1 MKENQENLNE
11 EEMLNEETVQQENT
25 NSDASENQ
33 EETAS
38 EDTEK
43 KQEEDDSVE
52 AQLAKA
58 QAQVEEYKDK
68 YLRQLAEFDNY
79 RRRVIKEKADLIK
92 NGGEKVISAILPILD
107 DFDRANETLGKM
119 GEGAS
124 AEKKGVEL
132 IIEKFVKILKQQ
144 GLEKMDVVGKPFDV
158 DFHEAVAMVP
168 GQPDELKGKVIDC
181 VLAGYMLNEKVIR
194 HAKVAIAQ

>member
-11 EEMLNEETVQQENT
+11 EEVLNEETVQQENT
-25 NSDASENQ
+25 HSDASENQ
-33 EETAS
+33 EETTS
-38 EDTEK
+38 EGTEK
-43 KQEEDDSVE
+43 KQEEDDSLE

>member
-25 NSDASENQ
+25 KSDASENQ

-43 KQEEDDSVE
+43 KQEEDDSLE

-58 QAQVEEYKDK
+58 QVQVEEYKDK

-181 VLAGYMLNEKVIR
+181 VLAGYKQNKKVIR

>member
-11 EEMLNEETVQQENT
+11 EEVLNEETVQQENT

>member
-181 VLAGYMLNEKVIR
+181 VLAGYMLNDKVIR

>member
-33 EETAS
+33 EETVS

>member
-43 KQEEDDSVE
+43 KQEEDDSLE

-168 GQPDELKGKVIDC
+168 DQPDELKGKVIDC

>member
-11 EEMLNEETVQQENT
+11 EEMLNEDTVQQENT

-38 EDTEK
+38 EGTVKE
-43 KQEEDDSVE
+43 QEEDDSLE

-119 GEGAS
+119 GEEAS

>member
-11 EEMLNEETVQQENT
+11 EEVLNEETVQQENT

-38 EDTEK
+38 EGTEK

>member
-11 EEMLNEETVQQENT
+11 EEVLNEETVQQENT

-33 EETAS
+33 EETTS
-38 EDTEK
+38 EGTEK

>member
-43 KQEEDDSVE
+43 KQEEDDSLE

-132 IIEKFVKILKQQ
+132 IIEKFVKVLKQQ

>member
-38 EDTEK
+38 EGTEK

-181 VLAGYMLNEKVIR
+181 VLAGYLLNDKVIR

>member
-11 EEMLNEETVQQENT
+11 EEVLNEETVQQENT

-33 EETAS
+33 EETVS
-38 EDTEK
+38 EGTEK
-43 KQEEDDSVE
+43 KQEEDDSLE

-181 VLAGYMLNEKVIR
+181 VLAGYMLNDKVIR

>member
-33 EETAS
+33 EETAF

-58 QAQVEEYKDK
+58 KAQVEEYKDK

>member
-11 EEMLNEETVQQENT
+11 EEVLNEETVQQENT

-33 EETAS
+33 EETDS

-43 KQEEDDSVE
+43 KQEEDDSLE

>member
-38 EDTEK
+38 EGTEK
-43 KQEEDDSVE
+43 KQEEDDSLE

>member
-33 EETAS
+33 KETAS
-38 EDTEK
+38 EGTEK
-43 KQEEDDSVE
+43 KQEEDDSLE

-181 VLAGYMLNEKVIR
+181 VLAGYMLNDKVIR

>member
-38 EDTEK
+38 ENTEK
-43 KQEEDDSVE
+43 KQEEDDSLE

-181 VLAGYMLNEKVIR
+181 VLAGYMLNDKVIR

>member
-25 NSDASENQ
+25 KSDASENQ

-38 EDTEK
+38 EGTEK
-43 KQEEDDSVE
+43 KQEEDDSLE

>member
-11 EEMLNEETVQQENT
+11 EEVLNEETVQQENT

-33 EETAS
+33 EETVS
-38 EDTEK
+38 EGTEK
-43 KQEEDDSVE
+43 KQEEDDSLE

>member
-1 MKENQENLNE
+1 MKENQDNLNE

-33 EETAS
+33 EETVS
-38 EDTEK
+38 EGTEK
-43 KQEEDDSVE
+43 KQEEDDSLE

>member
-38 EDTEK
+38 EGTEK

>member
-58 QAQVEEYKDK
+58 KAQVEEYKDK

>member
-33 EETAS
+33 EETTS
-38 EDTEK
+38 EGTEK
-43 KQEEDDSVE
+43 KQEEDDSLE

-79 RRRVIKEKADLIK
+79 RRRVIKEKADLIM

>member
-11 EEMLNEETVQQENT
+11 EEMMNEETVQQENT

-43 KQEEDDSVE
+43 KQEEDDSLE

-58 QAQVEEYKDK
+58 KAQVEEYKDK

-181 VLAGYMLNEKVIR
+181 VLAGYMLNDKVIR

>member
-11 EEMLNEETVQQENT
+11 EEVLNEETVQQENT

-43 KQEEDDSVE
+43 KQEEDDSLE

>member
-43 KQEEDDSVE
+43 KQEEDDSLE

-181 VLAGYMLNEKVIR
+181 VLAGYMLNDKVIR

>member
-33 EETAS
+33 EETDS

-43 KQEEDDSVE
+43 KQEEDDSLEV
-52 AQLAKA
+52 QLAKA

>member
-11 EEMLNEETVQQENT
+11 EEVLNEETVKQENT

-33 EETAS
+33 EETTS
-38 EDTEK
+38 EGTEK
-43 KQEEDDSVE
+43 KQEEDDSLE

>member
-11 EEMLNEETVQQENT
+11 EEMLNEEIVQQENT

-38 EDTEK
+38 KDTEK

>member
-33 EETAS
+33 EETAF

-58 QAQVEEYKDK
+58 KAQVEEYKDK

-181 VLAGYMLNEKVIR
+181 VLAGYMLNDKVIR

>member
-11 EEMLNEETVQQENT
+11 EEVLNEETVQQENT

-38 EDTEK
+38 EGTEK

-168 GQPDELKGKVIDC
+168 GQPDELKGKVMDC
-181 VLAGYMLNEKVIR
+181 VLAGYMLDEKVIR

>member
-25 NSDASENQ
+25 NSNASENQ

-43 KQEEDDSVE
+43 KQDEDDSLE
-52 AQLAKA
+52 TQLAKA

>member
-25 NSDASENQ
+25 KSDASENQ

-43 KQEEDDSVE
+43 KQEEDDSLE

-58 QAQVEEYKDK
+58 QVQVEEYKDK

>member
-33 EETAS
+33 EETVS
-38 EDTEK
+38 EGTEK
-43 KQEEDDSVE
+43 KQEEDDSLE

>member
-33 EETAS
+33 EETAF

-58 QAQVEEYKDK
+58 KAQVEEYKDK

-119 GEGAS
+119 GERAS

-181 VLAGYMLNEKVIR
+181 VLAGYMLNDKVIR

>member
-11 EEMLNEETVQQENT
+11 EEVLNEETVQQENT

-43 KQEEDDSVE
+43 KQEEDDSLEV
-52 AQLAKA
+52 QLAKA

>member
-33 EETAS
+33 EETVS
-38 EDTEK
+38 EGTEK

>member
-38 EDTEK
+38 EGTEK

-58 QAQVEEYKDK
+58 KAQVEEYKDK

-181 VLAGYMLNEKVIR
+181 VLAGYMLNDKVIR